1 MKQMRFTYI
10 YAIIRSIFL
19 ILFLKISKKNCA
31 HAKMHRRKNET
42 LPRKHVYLLFS
53 YFTFLFFEKSIV
65 IFQLMGYY
73 NSTELHTSSNKG
85 NARNCVSSTWC
96 R

>member
-53 YFTFLFFEKSIV
+53 YFTFLFFEKRLDILYV
-65 IFQLMGYY
+65 LNI
-73 NSTELHTSSNKG
+73 
-85 NARNCVSSTWC
+85 
-96 R
+96 

>member
-19 ILFLKISKKNCA
+19 ILFLKIFKKIAPMQKCTD
-31 HAKMHRRKNET
+31 AKTKPYPVSMSI
-42 LPRKHVYLLFS
+42 F
-53 YFTFLFFEKSIV
+53 YFFLFYFLFIEKSIV
-65 IFQLMGYY
+65 IFQLIGYY

-85 NARNCVSSTWC
+85 HARNCVSSTWC